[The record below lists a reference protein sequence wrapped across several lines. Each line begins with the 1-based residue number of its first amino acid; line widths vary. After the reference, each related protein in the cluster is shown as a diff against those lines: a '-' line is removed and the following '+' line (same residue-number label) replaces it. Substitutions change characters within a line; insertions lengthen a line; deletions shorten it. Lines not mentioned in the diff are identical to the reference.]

1 MNHKYKLT
9 IRKKIIGLLIFYF
22 LVALFAIGSTLFVSW
37 QLEGSAAAINDA
49 GRERMRSYRIAF
61 LLSQKE
67 HLPSTE
73 LLVDIKH
80 EIMLFEN
87 TLKDLEFGNPQRSL
101 SLPED
106 AAIQAQ
112 MIKLRQTWYSDI
124 KPRIRNI
131 LESSD
136 KATQERLLTEYRPS
150 LESYVAEINALVI
163 EAEHANARAT
173 KMLRFLQVALVSLAL
188 LGTVLLVYLFT
199 LMVVRPVTQLR
210 TTSSKFVG
218 AENGLG
224 KLTPREREIIVM
236 LAHGDSNKKIARTLN
251 LAESTVK
258 IHVQGILRKLN
269 LSSRVQAAVF
279 AVENGL
285 VPDK

>member
-1 MNHKYKLT
+1 MKP
-9 IRKKIIGLLIFYF
+9 IRVLI
-22 LVALFAIGSTLFVSW
+22 VDDHTLFRSGVKLLLNR
-37 QLEGSAAAINDA
+37 QDGFEVVGEAGDGLEGVKRAKQLKPDAVLLDLHMPGTSGLEAIPLLKEEAPEAAIIMLTVSEDA
-49 GRERMRSYRIAF
+49 DCLLEALRAGARGYLLKNIETDF
-61 LLSQKE
+61 LLDSIRRAVAGESVMSQQMTTR
-67 HLPSTE
+67 LA
-73 LLVDIKH
+73 
-80 EIMLFEN
+80 
-87 TLKDLEFGNPQRSL
+87 
-101 SLPED
+101 D
-106 AAIQAQ
+106 A
-112 MIKLRQTWYSDI
+112 M
-124 KPRIRNI
+124 
-131 LESSD
+131 
-136 KATQERLLTEYRPS
+136 
-150 LESYVAEINALVI
+150 
-163 EAEHANARAT
+163 
-173 KMLRFLQVALVSLAL
+173 
-188 LGTVLLVYLFT
+188 
-199 LMVVRPVTQLR
+199 R